1 MSYDCSKCESKKR
14 VNLATRSSLLS
25 GLLVVLI
32 PKCPLCIMA
41 YTSAITMCGSDAM
54 ATSGNNWLSYVPI
67 ALSLLIVGL
76 IAFNRKG
83 TRTWFALA
91 LALLAT
97 GLILAT
103 HQMWLSADFYT
114 YGTILLFFAIW
125 LNSNYLHTL
134 RFIQQRFSPSH

>member
-1 MSYDCSKCESKKR
+1 MTHDCSKCESKKR
-14 VNLATRSSLLS
+14 ISLSTKSSVLG

-41 YTSAITMCGSDAM
+41 YTSAISMCGTDAM
-54 ATSGNNWLSYVPI
+54 VTSGNNWLSYVPI
-67 ALSLLIVGL
+67 ALSALIVGL

-83 TRTWFALA
+83 TRSWFALA
-91 LALLAT
+91 IALAAT

-103 HQMWLSADFYT
+103 HQMWLSPDFYN

-125 LNSNYLHTL
+125 LNSNYVHTL
-134 RFIQQRFSPSH
+134 RFIQQKLSPAH